1 VKKKILGNKERRKE
15 GRRLLLYDFSVLID
29 SPLPSQ
35 KRKKKNEETKT
46 RNKNWKTKFLGR

>member
-1 VKKKILGNKERRKE
+1 MKREGRKE

-35 KRKKKNEETKT
+35 KGKKE
-46 RNKNWKTKFLGR
+46 

>member
-1 VKKKILGNKERRKE
+1 MKREGRKE

-35 KRKKKNEETKT
+35 KKKQKKNKETKT
-46 RNKNWKTKFLGR
+46 RNKNWKTKFLDR